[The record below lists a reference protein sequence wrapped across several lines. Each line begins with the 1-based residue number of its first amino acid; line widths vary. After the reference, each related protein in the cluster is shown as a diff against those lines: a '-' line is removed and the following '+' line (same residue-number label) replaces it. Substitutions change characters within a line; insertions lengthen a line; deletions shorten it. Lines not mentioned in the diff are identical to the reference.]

1 MYLPNSGAALPML
14 YQLFADAILL
24 LHAAFVLFA
33 MFGGLLVTRYPK
45 VMWLHLPAL
54 LWGVIVQWADLICP
68 LTPLE
73 NLLRLRGG
81 EGSYAGGFIEHY
93 VSMLLYPDALTI
105 ELRYLLGFVL
115 VAVNIAVYTR
125 VMLHRNR

>member
-1 MYLPNSGAALPML
+1 ML
-14 YQLFADAILL
+14 YQLLADAVLL

-33 MFGGLLVTRYPK
+33 LFGGLLVLRHPK

-73 NLLRLRGG
+73 TLLRLRGG
-81 EGSYAGGFIEHY
+81 EAAYAGAFIEHY

-105 ELRYLLGFVL
+105 ELRTLLGFML
-115 VAVNIAVYTR
+115 IAVNAVIYAR